1 MLSLMITISLAS
13 RRSFDAYGKL
23 LEVTKELQKMTVTDQ
38 IFRKVAEIS
47 IPHFFITVEFSASG
61 TEMPE
66 HIESFLREKYEVILR
81 GASGRKFIYK
91 EGEWRLIFTF
101 FPTDRVV
108 DERYA
113 LKNKVQ
119 MINKVLNANNGSS

>member
-1 MLSLMITISLAS
+1 
-13 RRSFDAYGKL
+13 
-23 LEVTKELQKMTVTDQ
+23 MTVTDQ
-38 IFRKVAEIS
+38 IFRKVAEAS
-47 IPHFFITVEFSASG
+47 IPHFFLTAELAAPG
-61 TEMPE
+61 TEPPQ
-66 HIESFLREKYEVILR
+66 HIESFLREKHEAILR

-101 FPTDRVV
+101 FPTDSVV

-119 MINKVLNANNGSS
+119 MKSKN

>member
-1 MLSLMITISLAS
+1 MRVS
-13 RRSFDAYGKL
+13 
-23 LEVTKELQKMTVTDQ
+23 DQ
-38 IFRKVAEIS
+38 IFGQVAETS
-47 IPHFFITVEFSASG
+47 TPHSFLPVEFSASG

-66 HIESFLREKYEVILR
+66 HIESFLREKHKAILR

-119 MINKVLNANNGSS
+119 MKSKN

>member
-1 MLSLMITISLAS
+1 MTI
-13 RRSFDAYGKL
+13 
-23 LEVTKELQKMTVTDQ
+23 TDQ
-38 IFRKVAEIS
+38 IFRKVAETS

-66 HIESFLREKYEVILR
+66 HIESILREKYKVILR

-119 MINKVLNANNGSS
+119 MKSER

>member
-1 MLSLMITISLAS
+1 MTI
-13 RRSFDAYGKL
+13 
-23 LEVTKELQKMTVTDQ
+23 TDQ
-38 IFRKVAEIS
+38 IFRKVAETS
-47 IPHFFITVEFSASG
+47 IPHFFITVEFSG

-66 HIESFLREKYEVILR
+66 HIESFLREKYKVILR

-119 MINKVLNANNGSS
+119 MKSER

>member
-1 MLSLMITISLAS
+1 
-13 RRSFDAYGKL
+13 
-23 LEVTKELQKMTVTDQ
+23 MTVIDQ
-38 IFRKVAEIS
+38 IFRKVSEID

-66 HIESFLREKYEVILR
+66 HIESFLREKHGAILR
-81 GASGRKFIYK
+81 GAGGRKFIYK
-91 EGEWRLIFTF
+91 GGEWRLIFTF
-101 FPTDRVV
+101 FPTDSVV

-119 MINKVLNANNGSS
+119 MKKTRHY

>member
-1 MLSLMITISLAS
+1 MTI
-13 RRSFDAYGKL
+13 
-23 LEVTKELQKMTVTDQ
+23 TDQ
-38 IFRKVAEIS
+38 IFRKVAETS

-66 HIESFLREKYEVILR
+66 HIESFL
-81 GASGRKFIYK
+81 
-91 EGEWRLIFTF
+91 IFTF

-119 MINKVLNANNGSS
+119 MKSER

>member
-1 MLSLMITISLAS
+1 MITISLAS
-13 RRSFDAYGKL
+13 RQSFDAYGKL
-23 LEVTKELQKMTVTDQ
+23 LEVTKNQEMTVIDQ
-38 IFRKVAEIS
+38 IFHKVAEIA

-66 HIESFLREKYEVILR
+66 HIEAFLQEKYEVILR

-119 MINKVLNANNGSS
+119 MINKVQMKSKS

>member
-1 MLSLMITISLAS
+1 
-13 RRSFDAYGKL
+13 
-23 LEVTKELQKMTVTDQ
+23 MTVIDQ
-38 IFRKVAEIS
+38 IFHKVAEIA
-47 IPHFFITVEFSASG
+47 IPHSFITVEFSASG

-66 HIESFLREKYEVILR
+66 HIEAFLQEKYEVILR

-119 MINKVLNANNGSS
+119 MINKVQMKSKS

>member
-1 MLSLMITISLAS
+1 
-13 RRSFDAYGKL
+13 
-23 LEVTKELQKMTVTDQ
+23 MTATDQ
-38 IFRKVAEIS
+38 IFRKVAEIA

-66 HIESFLREKYEVILR
+66 HIEAFLQEKYEAILR

-119 MINKVLNANNGSS
+119 MINKVQMKSKS

>member
-1 MLSLMITISLAS
+1 
-13 RRSFDAYGKL
+13 
-23 LEVTKELQKMTVTDQ
+23 MTVIDQ
-38 IFRKVAEIS
+38 IFHKVAEIA
-47 IPHFFITVEFSASG
+47 IPHFFITVEFS
-61 TEMPE
+61 
-66 HIESFLREKYEVILR
+66 HIEAFLQEKYEVILR

-119 MINKVLNANNGSS
+119 MINKVQMKSKS

>member
-1 MLSLMITISLAS
+1 
-13 RRSFDAYGKL
+13 
-23 LEVTKELQKMTVTDQ
+23 MTVIDQ
-38 IFRKVAEIS
+38 IFRKVAETS
-47 IPHFFITVEFSASG
+47 IPHFFITVEFAASG

-66 HIESFLREKYEVILR
+66 HIESFLREKHEAILC
-81 GASGRKFIYK
+81 GARGRKFIYK

-113 LKNKVQ
+113 LKNKTSLY
-119 MINKVLNANNGSS
+119 IKKK